1 MYISIYVCIYMHHA
15 FICMLGSRLSNSP
28 SMTIS
33 CYMIYYFHVH
43 LCIYILH
50 VLTYIVVHFCTLSYV
65 IVHLCTL
72 LYIIV
77 RFCTSLYIIVHFCTS
92 LLVIVRFCTLLYHVL
107 ICISTHTF
115 IYIYT
120 MYILYR
126 YHMMYYCH
134 VMSFLH
140 IYINDVIFPLVVLL
154 SSNYVYFPTLPL
166 YDYFIYLM
174 IIVIL

>member
-1 MYISIYVCIYMHHA
+1 MYICIYVCIYMHHA
-15 FICMLGSRLSNSP
+15 FICVLGSRLSNSP

-50 VLTYIVVHFCTLSYV
+50 VLTYMVVHFCTLSYV

-92 LLVIVRFCTLLYHVL
+92 LLVIVHFCTLLYHVL

-115 IYIYT
+115 IYIY
-120 MYILYR
+120 YVYLISVSY
-126 YHMMYYCH
+126 
-134 VMSFLH
+134 
-140 IYINDVIFPLVVLL
+140 DVLL
-154 SSNYVYFPTLPL
+154 PCY
-166 YDYFIYLM
+166 
-174 IIVIL
+174 VILTYIYK